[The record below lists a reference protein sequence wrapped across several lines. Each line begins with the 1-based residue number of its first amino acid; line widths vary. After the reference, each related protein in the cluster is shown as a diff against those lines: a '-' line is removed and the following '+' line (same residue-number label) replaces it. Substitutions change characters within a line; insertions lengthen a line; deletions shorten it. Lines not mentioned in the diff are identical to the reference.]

1 MQLKGELQGQVTSL
15 QQQLADQ
22 AAAATQ
28 QEREASMGRAALEQQ
43 LAQLKADLSGQQ
55 DQSVE
60 LADRAAK
67 LESKLA
73 RQQEV
78 SQVLLQLDLPREWH
92 CIWGALL
99 CDGNELS

>member
-55 DQSVE
+55 DQ
-60 LADRAAK
+60 
-67 LESKLA
+67 
-73 RQQEV
+73 
-78 SQVLLQLDLPREWH
+78 
-92 CIWGALL
+92 
-99 CDGNELS
+99 